1 MDKFLLMPDTFQICT
16 LHNMAIPTG
25 IDLDL
30 RAALQEGIKANRVM
44 GDKLRSMLTSGP
56 RHITKGLQEWNYKD
70 GLFLYKG
77 LVYVSNNKNLKRK
90 VTQQF
95 HD

>member
-1 MDKFLLMPDTFQICT
+1 MDKFLLTPDTFQICA

-25 IDLDL
+25 MDQDL
-30 RAALQEGIKANRVM
+30 RAALQEGIKANKVI
-44 GDKLRSMLTSGP
+44 GDKLRSILTSGP

-77 LVYVSNNKNLKRK
+77 LVYVPNNKNLNCK
-90 VTQQF
+90 VT
-95 HD
+95 